1 MCVTAGAER
10 LLPGHQK
17 FLGRFGMARKDDEKS
32 YFMGRGNPFGFYDPL
47 SNAGVGAADELR
59 SREDERKFYESLR
72 KKVSSGRGSYGIVAK
87 LIGILIAV
95 ALIWLAT
102 KLGAYWTGWSPS
114 ERQTATVT
122 EQQRTDRI
130 RTLESA
136 LNAAALER
144 ARENLPTGDAGIEV
158 YLSRLEQLADP
169 KLDDNRTS
177 ERPQGVRSPARM
189 FFPMTR
195 RDIPSPCGDAGAPPS
210 CAAVLDEYRSGK
222 YGALRCTYP
231 FAGPDRSN
239 GYFFWWKEVP
249 QNTVKMAR
257 ASRKA
262 AVKALGEI
270 AVQHC
275 PPTIEEAEA
284 LSLKNHQ
291 Q

>member
-1 MCVTAGAER
+1 
-10 LLPGHQK
+10 
-17 FLGRFGMARKDDEKS
+17 MARKDDEKS
-32 YFMGRGNPFGFYDPL
+32 YLTGRANPFGHYNPL

-59 SREDERKFYESLR
+59 SRENERRFFESLR
-72 KKVSSGRGSYGIVAK
+72 KKAGSRSGSYGIVAK

-114 ERQTATVT
+114 ERQTVTVT
-122 EQQRTDRI
+122 EQRQTDRI

-136 LNAAALER
+136 LNTTALEK
-144 ARENLPTGDAGIEV
+144 ARENLPPGDAGIEV

-169 KLDDNRTS
+169 KLGDNRS
-177 ERPQGVRSPARM
+177 SDRSQGAGSPAQM
-189 FFPMTR
+189 FFPMIR
-195 RDIPSPCGDAGAPPS
+195 QDIPSPCGDAGAPPS

-222 YGALRCTYP
+222 YGALRCSYP
-231 FAGPDRSN
+231 YAGPDQSK

-249 QNTVKMAR
+249 HNTVKMAH
-257 ASRKA
+257 AARKA

-275 PPTIEEAEA
+275 PPTLDEAEA

>member
-1 MCVTAGAER
+1 
-10 LLPGHQK
+10 
-17 FLGRFGMARKDDEKS
+17 MARKDDEKS
-32 YFMGRGNPFGFYDPL
+32 YLTGRANPFGPYNPL

-59 SREDERKFYESLR
+59 SRENERRFFESLR
-72 KKVSSGRGSYGIVAK
+72 KKAGSRSGSYGIVAK

-114 ERQTATVT
+114 ERQTVTVT
-122 EQQRTDRI
+122 EQRQTDRI

-136 LNAAALER
+136 LNTTALEK
-144 ARENLPTGDAGIEV
+144 AREDLPPGDAGIEV

-169 KLDDNRTS
+169 KLGDNRS
-177 ERPQGVRSPARM
+177 SDRSQGAGSPAQM
-189 FFPMTR
+189 FFPMIR
-195 RDIPSPCGDAGAPPS
+195 QDIPPPCGDAGAPPS

-249 QNTVKMAR
+249 HNTVKMAQ
-257 ASRKA
+257 AARKA

-275 PPTIEEAEA
+275 PPTLDEAEA

>member
-1 MCVTAGAER
+1 
-10 LLPGHQK
+10 
-17 FLGRFGMARKDDEKS
+17 MARKDDEKS
-32 YFMGRGNPFGFYDPL
+32 YLTGRANPFGHYNPL

-59 SREDERKFYESLR
+59 SRENERKFFESLR
-72 KKVSSGRGSYGIVAK
+72 KKASSRSGSYGIVAK
-87 LIGILIAV
+87 MIGILIAV
-95 ALIWLAT
+95 ALVSLAT

-114 ERQTATVT
+114 ERQTVTVT
-122 EQQRTDRI
+122 EQRRTDRI

-136 LNAAALER
+136 LNAAALEK
-144 ARENLPTGDAGIEV
+144 AREDLPSGNAGIEV
-158 YLSRLEQLADP
+158 YLGRLEQLADP
-169 KLDDNRTS
+169 KLGDNRPS
-177 ERPQGVRSPARM
+177 DRSQGAGSPAQM

-195 RDIPSPCGDAGAPPS
+195 QDIPSPCGDAGAPPS

-222 YGALRCTYP
+222 YGALRCSYP

-249 QNTVKMAR
+249 HNTVKMAQ
-257 ASRKA
+257 AARKA

-275 PPTIEEAEA
+275 PPTLDEAEA

>member
-1 MCVTAGAER
+1 MCVTAGAEI
-10 LLPGHQK
+10 LSAIKL

-32 YFMGRGNPFGFYDPL
+32 YLTGRANPYGFYNPF
-47 SNAGVGAADELR
+47 SEAGLGAADELR
-59 SREDERKFYESLR
+59 SRENERRFFESLR
-72 KKVSSGRGSYGIVAK
+72 KKVSSRSGSYGIVGK
-87 LIGILIAV
+87 MIGILIAV
-95 ALIWLAT
+95 ALISLAT

-114 ERQTATVT
+114 ERQTVTVT
-122 EQQRTDRI
+122 EQRQTDRI
-130 RTLESA
+130 RMLESA
-136 LNAAALER
+136 LNPAALEK
-144 ARENLPTGDAGIEV
+144 AREDLPSGDAGIEA

-169 KLDDNRTS
+169 KLGDNRS
-177 ERPQGVRSPARM
+177 SDRSQGAGSPAQM
-189 FFPMTR
+189 FFPMIR
-195 RDIPSPCGDAGAPPS
+195 QDIPPPCGDAGAPPS
-210 CAAVLDEYRSGK
+210 CAAVLEEYGSGK

-231 FAGPDRSN
+231 FAGPERSN

-257 ASRKA
+257 AARKA

-275 PPTIEEAEA
+275 PPTLDEAEA

>member
-1 MCVTAGAER
+1 
-10 LLPGHQK
+10 
-17 FLGRFGMARKDDEKS
+17 MARKDDEKS
-32 YFMGRGNPFGFYDPL
+32 YLTGRANPFGHYNPL

-59 SREDERKFYESLR
+59 SRENERSFFESLR
-72 KKVSSGRGSYGIVAK
+72 KKAGSRSGPYGIVGK

-95 ALIWLAT
+95 ALISLAIR
-102 KLGAYWTGWSPS
+102 LGAHWTGWSPS
-114 ERQTATVT
+114 ERQTVTAT
-122 EQQRTDRI
+122 EQGQTDRI

-136 LNAAALER
+136 LNAAALEK
-144 ARENLPTGDAGIEV
+144 ARGDLPPGDAGNEV
-158 YLSRLEQLADP
+158 YLSRLEQLVDP
-169 KLDDNRTS
+169 KLGDKGPSDRS
-177 ERPQGVRSPARM
+177 QKAGSPAQR
-189 FFPMTR
+189 FFPMIR
-195 RDIPSPCGDAGAPPS
+195 PDIPPPCGDAGAPPS

-239 GYFFWWKEVP
+239 GFFFWWKEVP
-249 QNTVKMAR
+249 QNTV
-257 ASRKA
+257 KA

-275 PPTIEEAEA
+275 PPTLDEAEA

>member
-1 MCVTAGAER
+1 
-10 LLPGHQK
+10 
-17 FLGRFGMARKDDEKS
+17 MARKDDEKS
-32 YFMGRGNPFGFYDPL
+32 YFIGRANPFGSYNPF

-59 SREDERKFYESLR
+59 SRENERKFFESLR
-72 KKVSSGRGSYGIVAK
+72 KEVGSRSGSYGIVAK

-114 ERQTATVT
+114 ERQTVTVT
-122 EQQRTDRI
+122 EQRRTDRI
-130 RTLESA
+130 RTLEST
-136 LNAAALER
+136 LNAAALEK
-144 ARENLPTGDAGIEV
+144 AHENLPSGNAGVEA
-158 YLSRLEQLADP
+158 YLGRLEQLADP
-169 KLDDNRTS
+169 KLGDNRSSDRSQTA
-177 ERPQGVRSPARM
+177 GSPAQM

-195 RDIPSPCGDAGAPPS
+195 QDIPSPCGDAGAPPS
-210 CAAVLDEYRSGK
+210 CAAVLDEYRLGK

-249 QNTVKMAR
+249 YNTVKMAQ
-257 ASRKA
+257 AARKA
-262 AVKALGEI
+262 AVKALGQI
-270 AVQHC
+270 AIQHC
-275 PPTIEEAEA
+275 PPTLEEAEA